1 MVLRVFLGGF
11 WARFREDF
19 GAILGWVLEAVRCSK
34 TEGRTEETHRN
45 TKKHRTE
52 KRIDTEKYTVCV
64 VEAAR
69 AARGRTPHHTV
80 RLVACFVKVLLP

>member
-1 MVLRVFLGGF
+1 MGGF
-11 WARFREDF
+11 WGRFREDF
-19 GAILGWVLEAVRCSK
+19 GAILEWVLEAVRCSK
-34 TEGRTEETHRN
+34 TEGRTGETHSN

-69 AARGRTPHHTV
+69 AARPNTTSHGETCC
-80 RLVACFVKVLLP
+80 LFC